1 MKLSLLVLDPTFAIS
16 SLKRDSPLP
25 AWATSSDFYSIT
37 RTYDE
42 LSIVC
47 PQDQVPAGVDINK
60 NWRCLKVQGPL
71 GFSITGIL
79 ASISMPLSTEGVSVF
94 VFSSYD
100 TDHIMVKQYE
110 LEKAIEVL
118 QKAGHTVKYQSG
130 H

>member
-1 MKLSLLVLDPTFAIS
+1 MKLSLLVLDDTLAIC

-25 AWATSSDFYSIT
+25 DWATSSDFYSIT

-47 PQDQVPAGVDINK
+47 PQANVPAGVDINK

-79 ASISMPLSTEGVSVF
+79 ASLSMPLASEGVSIF

-110 LEKAIEVL
+110 LEKAVEVL
-118 QKAGHTVKYQSG
+118 QKAGHTVQYQNK
-130 H
+130 

>member
-1 MKLSLLVLDPTFAIS
+1 MKLSLLVLGETLAIC

-25 AWATSSDFYSIT
+25 DWATSSDFFSIT

-47 PQDQVPAGVDINK
+47 PQDKVPAGVDINK

-79 ASISMPLSTEGVSVF
+79 ASLSMPLASEGVSIF

-110 LEKAIEVL
+110 LEKAVEVL
-118 QKAGHTVKYQSG
+118 QKAGHTVQDQK
-130 H
+130 

>member
-1 MKLSLLVLDPTFAIS
+1 MKLSLLVLDPMFAIC

-25 AWATSSDFYSIT
+25 EWATSSDFYSIT

-47 PQDQVPAGVDINK
+47 PQEQVPAGVDINK

-110 LEKAIEVL
+110 LEKAVDVL
-118 QKAGHTVKYQSG
+118 QKAGHTVKYQTE
-130 H
+130 

>member
-1 MKLSLLVLDPTFAIS
+1 MKLSLLVLDPIFAIC
-16 SLKRDSPLP
+16 SLKRDNPLP
-25 AWATSSDFYSIT
+25 DWATSSDFYSIT

-110 LEKAIEVL
+110 LEKAIDVL
-118 QKAGHTVKYQSG
+118 QKAGHTVKYQNK
-130 H
+130 

>member
-1 MKLSLLVLDPTFAIS
+1 MKLSLLVLEETFAIC

-25 AWATSSDFYSIT
+25 DWATSSDFFSIT
-37 RTYDE
+37 RTFDE

-47 PQDQVPAGVDINK
+47 PQDKVPAGVDINK

-79 ASISMPLSTEGVSVF
+79 SSLSMPLASEGVSIF

-110 LEKAIEVL
+110 LDKAIEVL
-118 QKAGHTVKYQSG
+118 QKAGHTVKYQK
-130 H
+130 

>member
-1 MKLSLLVLDPTFAIS
+1 MKLSLLVLGETFAIS
-16 SLKRDSPLP
+16 TLKRDTPLP
-25 AWATSSDFYSIT
+25 GWATASEFFSIT

-47 PQDQVPAGVDINK
+47 PQGAIPAGVEINK

-79 ASISMPLSTEGVSVF
+79 ASLSMPLASEGVSIF

-110 LEKAIEVL
+110 LDKAVEVL
-118 QKAGHTVKYQSG
+118 RKTGHSVEYQSE
-130 H
+130 